1 LEKGSIMET
10 PLTGSFVALIT
21 PMNQDYSIDFE
32 GFRTLIEFQREHGAS
47 ALLLMGSSGEVSML
61 SEAERHAIVERTMA
75 FRPKDVELW
84 YGCTGATTEA
94 SIAYVAQA
102 ASQGADGAILAAP
115 SYITASRTEIMQF
128 FLDVAD
134 AAEIPIGIYNNPPR
148 VGTDLHVEELVRL
161 AAHPNVKI
169 LKEST
174 PRVGQVA
181 QMARAA
187 TGISLMCCCNPNL
200 GLVVPTMAL
209 GGHGLANMTG
219 NILPAEMALLAR
231 PWTSPSIAD
240 EFRVE
245 YLKNLPMLEYVYS
258 RVNPVPVK
266 SFLEAVGMPAGP
278 MRRPLQTID
287 KEALNVGLR
296 VAKQLGLDDKYGY
309 DLSSVE

>member
-1 LEKGSIMET
+1 MTDT

-21 PMNQDYSIDFE
+21 PMNDDYSIDFE
-32 GFRTLIEFQREHGAS
+32 GFRSLIDFQSEHGAS
-47 ALLLMGSSGEVSML
+47 ALLIMGSSGEVSML
-61 SEAERHAIVERTMA
+61 TEAERHSIVERTMA
-75 FRPKDVELW
+75 FRPKHVELW
-84 YGCTGATTEA
+84 FGCTGATTEG

-115 SYITASRTEIMQF
+115 AYITASRAEILQF

-134 AAEIPIGIYNNPPR
+134 ASEIPIGIYNNPPR
-148 VGTDLHVEELVRL
+148 VRTDLHSEDLIRL
-161 AAHPNVKI
+161 AAHPNVKV

-174 PRVGQVA
+174 ERVGQVA
-181 QMARAA
+181 QMARAD

-219 NILPAEMALLAR
+219 NILPAEMALLSR
-231 PWTSPSIAD
+231 PWTSSTSAD
-240 EFRVE
+240 EFRKL
-245 YLKNLPMLEYVYS
+245 YLENLPMLEYVYS

-266 SFLEAVGMPAGP
+266 SFLAAVGMPAGP
-278 MRRPLQTID
+278 MRKPLQFID
-287 KEALNVGLR
+287 KERLQVGLR

-309 DLSSVE
+309 DLSLAE